1 VKGQRVR
8 VNLATRCVRRK
19 RRNDLELWAR
29 DLVRRPQCYGVD
41 EHIRRI
47 VSELLTEVCR

>member
-1 VKGQRVR
+1 VH
-8 VNLATRCVRRK
+8 RRPFG
-19 RRNDLELWAR
+19 DVGTIAWAR

-47 VSELLTEVCR
+47 VAELLTEVCR

>member
-1 VKGQRVR
+1 VR

-19 RRNDLELWAR
+19 RRNDVEWAR
-29 DLVRRPQCYGVD
+29 DLVRRPHCYGVD

-47 VSELLTEVCR
+47 VAELLTEVGR